1 MQFPGQRFSRPHGY
15 NLKSLKSPRNQR
27 KEKLDDT
34 VETWVERCHVHP
46 RVRNL
51 VPCDTAVACYR
62 EIPHVFCSPLVLT
75 SAKFISNKNEHFRG
89 YVIQADDGS
98 NRIFVLSVYWTDHT
112 QRRDRIA
119 VRILEGTSLF
129 TWSLSPAL
137 QEMCTYVT

>member
-1 MQFPGQRFSRPHGY
+1 MHPIIFLSIYRLILNTLLEWALDKSEDGIFQVQSRWGRSDTLWRQNVLVMEMQFPGQRFSRPHSY

-62 EIPHVFCSPLVLT
+62 EIPP
-75 SAKFISNKNEHFRG
+75 
-89 YVIQADDGS
+89 
-98 NRIFVLSVYWTDHT
+98 
-112 QRRDRIA
+112 
-119 VRILEGTSLF
+119 RILLAARPHVGEIYF
-129 TWSLSPAL
+129 
-137 QEMCTYVT
+137 E